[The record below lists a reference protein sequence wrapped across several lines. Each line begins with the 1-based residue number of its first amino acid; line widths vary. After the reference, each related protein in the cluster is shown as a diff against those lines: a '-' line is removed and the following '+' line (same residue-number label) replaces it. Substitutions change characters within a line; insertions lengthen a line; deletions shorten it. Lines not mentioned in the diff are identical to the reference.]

1 MIIIVS
7 NEVLIIAKTYGDLL
21 KEVLDV
27 DSIYLFG
34 SCVLRTASY
43 SEIDIA
49 VVSKDFT
56 NDIILERLKLMR
68 LRRQV
73 DTRIEPHPINLK
85 DFTSNNLF
93 AVSIM
98 ETGIK
103 IS

>member
-1 MIIIVS
+1 MVS
-7 NEVLIIAKTYGDLL
+7 KEILKIAKAYADSL
-21 KEVLDV
+21 KEVLNIDCV
-27 DSIYLFG
+27 YLFG
-34 SCVLRTASY
+34 SCVLRSNSG

-49 VVSKDFT
+49 VVSKDFS
-56 NDIILERLKLMR
+56 NNIVLERLKLMR
-68 LRRQV
+68 IRRQI

-85 DFTSNNLF
+85 DFTLNNAF